1 MALWFRAPTTF
12 GGPRDRGRPGRA
24 LATCLLAL
32 APLCACPFA
41 WADTESATLGELL
54 KQGADFARAENWKE
68 SLAAYR
74 KALTINPNYPDT
86 HYGLANAYAGLQQM
100 PEAIHEYRETL
111 RLKPDFP
118 GVHTDL
124 GSLYESQ
131 GELPQAIEEY
141 RAEVRIRPADASAH
155 SSLAVA
161 LAAGRQFDEAA
172 QEFRRALDLKPRDP
186 QIVAAFAGALQQ
198 AGDTAGAIK

>member
-1 MALWFRAPTTF
+1 MAVARTQLFYSPAVCFLTLAVVWLCPA
-12 GGPRDRGRPGRA
+12 GRA
-24 LATCLLAL
+24 EQE
-32 APLCACPFA
+32 P
-41 WADTESATLGELL
+41 ATLGELL
-54 KQGADFARAENWKE
+54 KQGAELAQKENWKA
-68 SLAAYR
+68 SLEAYR
-74 KALTINPNYPDT
+74 KALAINPNYPDT
-86 HYGLANAYAGLQQM
+86 RYGLANAYAGLQQI

-131 GELPQAIEEY
+131 GELAQAIEEY
-141 RAEVRIRPADASAH
+141 RAEVHIRPADPGAH
-155 SSLAVA
+155 SSLATA

-186 QIVAAFAGALQQ
+186 QIVAAFAGA
-198 AGDTAGAIK
+198 